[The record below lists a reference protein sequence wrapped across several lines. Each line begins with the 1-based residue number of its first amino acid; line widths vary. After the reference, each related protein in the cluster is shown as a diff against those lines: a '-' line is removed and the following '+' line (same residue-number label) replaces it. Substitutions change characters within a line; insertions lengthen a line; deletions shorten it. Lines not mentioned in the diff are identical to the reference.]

1 MGMKKSLSLG
11 IIALVLAQLPA
22 LPSQAEICEGNF
34 CEVSFNFSGEVVAW
48 QVPAGVNEVS
58 FEIAGASGGRGGL
71 GGTVT
76 GKITDLP
83 QTLYLAV
90 GQLGAIGSQAPG
102 GFNGGG
108 SAGGFRTNEGAGGGA
123 SDIRFG
129 PELADRVV
137 VAGGGGGAG
146 GFSGAPG
153 GPGGERQAA
162 NGQNGQGGGG
172 GGGGQTQGGA
182 AGTSNGGTAATSGS
196 FGFGGTGGN
205 STNAGGGGGGGGWYG
220 GGGGG
225 ADTDNC
231 CADGGGGGGGSSY
244 ANPNYSLDVEHQA
257 GVQLGDGYI
266 RLSYVKQQSVQSFT
280 AQQNL
285 QQIDFEL
292 KLVLPQEL
300 GIEDFD
306 TSSLR
311 CDLLELSRLGATV
324 NITAGEC
331 EHGFQQLSIASAL
344 IGGGSEQS
352 SVIASLE
359 FDALAPLLSWELL
372 SVDHLDGSAVIDY
385 SLSEG
390 TLEVSILGVV
400 GCELVEVAESQ
411 IQLGLCG
418 SAEVLLMVE
427 PLSLADAHGNAGP
440 EGTQSLNLYFD
451 QVAPQPSFSNL
462 ITDVEAEFHSVELT
476 FSEPSSFDVERLELT
491 GPEQCQFM
499 SEQFELG
506 FRLSATC
513 GAGDYE
519 YLLPANSIVDA
530 VGNAG
535 PTADVRFGFSIS
547 EPIPTEVAAPVPPAE
562 FPPAEPQP
570 PVLAAPEPPATN
582 EVVPIVAPPAPPFI
596 ATPSEPEVEP
606 TPADSNSEN
615 PLENE
620 PAFISPAPSGSNEN
634 GNDSSALEEEPSTL
648 VEIVEP
654 QEQAS
659 GLESDPPGF
668 IAETVGDTPVTQANA
683 QDDASQNL
691 IWVVLLGVGAIG
703 LSGYFGYRLIGR

>member
-153 GPGGERQAA
+153 GPGGELQAA
-162 NGQNGQGGGG
+162 NGQNGQGGG
-172 GGGGQTQGGA
+172 
-182 AGTSNGGTAATSGS
+182 
-196 FGFGGTGGN
+196 
-205 STNAGGGGGGGGWYG
+205 G

-390 TLEVSILGVV
+390 TLDVSILGVV
-400 GCELVEVAESQ
+400 GCELVEVTESQ
-411 IQLGLCG
+411 IQLGLCE

-620 PAFISPAPSGSNEN
+620 PAFISPAPSDGNEN